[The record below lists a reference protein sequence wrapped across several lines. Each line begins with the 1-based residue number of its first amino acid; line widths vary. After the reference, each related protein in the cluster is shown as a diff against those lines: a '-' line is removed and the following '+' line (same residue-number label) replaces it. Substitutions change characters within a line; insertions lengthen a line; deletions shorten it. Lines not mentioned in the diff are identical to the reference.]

1 MGNEITELVAKTILS
16 TSYSGDTRV
25 VKREIEVALGDLL
38 NQGKISRE
46 EFENAKNYVNDKLI
60 TALAAKNNVEF
71 TMFSDYKELPPRMQE
86 IMYKSCLT
94 KTDLKELFQPYFND
108 YTINWVESLKTG
120 KDSNIQ
126 TKGSI
131 TSHEFEE
138 LVVSINE
145 KIKNNNAGET
155 LSKGEVKDL
164 LKEFGFA
171 INNRNERFYGDIET
185 SIENDGLTNPTEAKM
200 QQLKSVEEQA
210 LANEMYSEEQ
220 IVPDETQK
228 QETTSESAQK
238 VEKTEVP
245 QKAEVKAKENPYSDI
260 FGNDTKFIEYNILK
274 NYSKFIL
281 GLSFIVIC
289 FLLSYKGYH
298 SYIKSLELSSYIIA
312 FLGISSILLLVYNV
326 DINNFNIQ
334 ALKEV
339 NINYQF
345 ISTGLFIFLGY
356 AIINY
361 LNNYQLNNK
370 IYFGSIITIVI
381 LKLLTIGILGETL
394 LNIYDYP
401 YISILKRIQYLDFVE
416 RMEGILSLQYLF
428 DFFFLFS
435 LVLLTIKIILT
446 DIFKLKKDKVLNITL
461 SVISLMIFLIS
472 YTIL

>member
-46 EFENAKNYVNDKLI
+46 EFENAKSF
-60 TALAAKNNVEF
+60 VEF
-71 TMFSDYKELPPRMQE
+71 TMFSDYKELAPRMQE

-131 TSHEFEE
+131 TSHEFED

-220 IVPDETQK
+220 IIPDETQK
-228 QETTSESAQK
+228 QETTSTTTQN
-238 VEKTEVP
+238 VETDVL
-245 QKAEVKAKENPYSDI
+245 QNAEVKIEKNPYNDI
-260 FGNDTKFIEYNILK
+260 FGNDTKLIEYK
-274 NYSKFIL
+274 VGAGEYWT
-281 GLSFIVIC
+281 
-289 FLLSYKGYH
+289 
-298 SYIKSLELSSYIIA
+298 
-312 FLGISSILLLVYNV
+312 SILQAKYGV
-326 DINNFNIQ
+326 DIETAQKMTHQI
-334 ALKEV
+334 KEKL
-339 NINYQF
+339 YGD
-345 ISTGLFIFLGY
+345 STVAKQPTTMVLP
-356 AIINY
+356 
-361 LNNYQLNNK
+361 
-370 IYFGSIITIVI
+370 
-381 LKLLTIGILGETL
+381 ETWEFEGKV
-394 LNIYDYP
+394 YVFDEEATP
-401 YISILKRIQYLDFVE
+401 HKTTKFSE
-416 RMEGILSLQYLF
+416 RVVTE
-428 DFFFLFS
+428 
-435 LVLLTIKIILT
+435 
-446 DIFKLKKDKVLNITL
+446 
-461 SVISLMIFLIS
+461 
-472 YTIL
+472 